1 MRRRPEQGFA
11 PWQAIED
18 DLEEAAQRHPKR
30 KQEGCAQQV
39 AQDVKQSTAP
49 PTQPAEAHPLII
61 DAYLQILLEQSASDL
76 ILTAG
81 AAPTMRKDGALV
93 PIGPDP
99 LRPDQIEQMA

>member
-1 MRRRPEQGFA
+1 M
-11 PWQAIED
+11 
-18 DLEEAAQRHPKR
+18 
-30 KQEGCAQQV
+30 
-39 AQDVKQSTAP
+39 
-49 PTQPAEAHPLII
+49 II

-99 LRPDQIEQMA
+99 LRPDQIEQMAQEVLSSERWARFRSRGDLDFSFNYRSNRIRQVLHPGGDGQ